1 VAGIVARGELE
12 LLIDG
17 LGIEAILKFTPK
29 DTGGADWTAESL
41 QKLIAES
48 RLAGLP
54 PRRVDEVLSSF
65 SKAHAPVSEVIIRG
79 QLPLPGAPEEA
90 EWMDFST
97 PEEYLPFES
106 RAIASAGTPGLFTLQ
121 VEKVARERQVRKPG
135 AFPFLPSKV
144 ETVIEYEKVER
155 RHPVSVDTKV
165 LRSFWAP
172 AGTVV
177 ARLLPLRLGKPGK
190 DIFGKIIPADRDED
204 VSFHLGHGLSRE
216 KNEIVCEDSGFI
228 RVGMRWADVVPF
240 AGHRVSLSV
249 STDNAA
255 ILLDFI
261 PGDKRLPVPD
271 AQALIEEARA
281 LGGAAECMMGHDE
294 LASLLGR
301 SVRNGE
307 PLKGYSLSC
316 SGDAEVSL
324 EISADKLRATMTI
337 LKGRGN
343 GKPLELSMVSA
354 ALAGQRFKGV
364 KIEKLKADVI
374 AFYKSQELELRDYV
388 LVEGRAPGR
397 GKDRTLSYDVAFLPD
412 TQSAGYLATVQSA
425 ATLASS
431 MKNLDDFPL
440 ASVQRVA
447 FVKSGQEI
455 CRFSPPSPGQ
465 AGLDIYGVALP
476 GVPGNDP
483 ILKTYENLKVLR
495 DSIESEEDGLLL
507 LSERESGEELGP
519 GEPDEAG
526 ETAEGKAKG
535 SPKGDG
541 AGKNAKGD
549 EKTAGRA
556 VHTLMRVIPYRDAV
570 VDIHVDEDARTASVD
585 LEKEYGLGKDL
596 SLELVQKA
604 LSDSG
609 IVYGVDIAA
618 LSAALGIAREQ
629 GKASGHVVARA
640 KEPVPAG
647 GYRLNWIVRVA
658 SGAAVTIRSD
668 GSADFKNQDR
678 ATIVA
683 EGQPVL
689 ELKSIGSAGQ
699 EGVDVYGKPI
709 SAPIDPQLVQPPAWD
724 ETIREEKKENGDRI
738 LYAARNGELTFE
750 KNSLSISLSQKIK
763 GDVGPETGNI
773 RFPGSISIGGTILS
787 GYTVISGGD
796 ILVGGS
802 VEAAL
807 VSADG
812 LIRIVE
818 GVKGAKRG
826 TIRARKTVEA
836 SFAEQAI
843 VLAVEDIV
851 FKSSALLCNV
861 KTNGKLVLQGERGA
875 LIGGLCRVR
884 KGADIQTLGSE
895 NGAKTQISFGQDYL
909 VMDAIEAEEREIE
922 KVKAMILQADRS
934 MRQLEAGGANLD
946 KIRQDKLKLIKLLEK
961 RSLRIFEMREKFEEH
976 FPAEI
981 QVRGTVFPGVIIESH
996 NRYHEVR
1003 QKKQKVVFTFDP
1015 QLGRIVDRPL

>member
-1 VAGIVARGELE
+1 M
-12 LLIDG
+12 
-17 LGIEAILKFTPK
+17 
-29 DTGGADWTAESL
+29 TGVQTCA
-41 QKLIAES
+41 
-48 RLAGLP
+48 LP
-54 PRRVDEVLSSF
+54 IWRVEEVLINF
-65 SKAHAPVSEVIIRG
+65 SKARAPVSEVMIRG
-79 QLPLPGAPEEA
+79 QLPLPGSPEAA

-97 PEEYLPFES
+97 PEDYLPFES
-106 RAIASAGTPGLFTLQ
+106 RAIATAGAPELYIVQ
-121 VEKVARERQVRKPG
+121 VEKLARERKIKKPG

-155 RHPVSVDTKV
+155 RRPVAVDTKV

-177 ARLLPLRLGKPGK
+177 ARLVPPRIGKPGK

-204 VSFHLGHGLSRE
+204 VGFHLGQGLSRV
-216 KNEIVCEDSGFI
+216 KNEIICDESGFI
-228 RVGMRWADVVPF
+228 RVGNRWADVIPF
-240 AGHRVSLSV
+240 AGHQLSLGVSA
-249 STDNAA
+249 DNAA

-261 PGDKRLPVPD
+261 PGDKRLPIPD
-271 AQALIEEARA
+271 TQSLLEEARA
-281 LGGAAECMMGHDE
+281 LGGAAECMMSHDD
-294 LASLLGR
+294 LANLLGK

-307 PLKGYSLSC
+307 PLKAYSLSC
-316 SGDAEVSL
+316 SSDAQVSL
-324 EISADKLRATMTI
+324 DVSPDKLRACMTI

-364 KIEKLKADVI
+364 KVDKLKADVI
-374 AFYKSQELELRDYV
+374 AFYKSQELELRDYL

-397 GKDRTLSYDVAFLPD
+397 GKDRTLSYGVVFLPD
-412 TQSAGYLATVQSA
+412 AQSAEYLGIVKNA
-425 ATLASS
+425 ATLASFI
-431 MKNLDDFPL
+431 KDPEDFPF
-440 ASVQRVA
+440 ASVERVA

-455 CRFSPPSPGQ
+455 CRFSTPSPGQ
-465 AGLDIYGVALP
+465 AGVDVYGTVLP
-476 GVPGNDP
+476 GLPGNDP
-483 ILKTYENLKVLR
+483 LLKTYENIKLLQE
-495 DSIESEEDGLLL
+495 SIESEEDGLLL
-507 LSERESGEELGP
+507 LAEHESVPELEAVEENTVEGELHG
-519 GEPDEAG
+519 
-526 ETAEGKAKG
+526 T
-535 SPKGDG
+535 PK
-541 AGKNAKGD
+541 
-549 EKTAGRA
+549 T
-556 VHTLMRVIPYRDAV
+556 VQTLMRVIPYRDAL
-570 VDIHVDEDARTASVD
+570 VDIHVDEDARTVSID

-596 SLELVQKA
+596 NLDSVQKA
-604 LSDSG
+604 LSDFG
-609 IVYGVDIAA
+609 IVHGIDGAA
-618 LSAALGIAREQ
+618 LNEALGLAREQ
-629 GKASGHVVARA
+629 GKTRGHIVARA

-647 GYRLNWIVRVA
+647 GYRLHWIVRVA
-658 SGAAVTIRSD
+658 SGAAVTIRTD

-689 ELKSIGSAGQ
+689 ELKSIGSEGQ
-699 EGVDVYGKPI
+699 DGVDVYGKPI
-709 SAPIDPQLVQPPAWD
+709 KAPIDPQLVQPPTWD
-724 ETIREEKKENGDRI
+724 ETIREEINENGDRI

-750 KNSLSISLSQKIK
+750 KNFLSISLSQKIK
-763 GDVGPETGNI
+763 GDVGPATGNI
-773 RFPGSISIGGTILS
+773 RFPGSISIGGTVLS

-818 GVKGAKRG
+818 GIKGAKRG

-909 VMDAIEAEEREIE
+909 IMDAIEAEEREME

-934 MRQLEAGGANLD
+934 MRQLESEGENLD

-961 RSLRIFEMREKFEEH
+961 RSLRVFEMREKFEEH

-981 QVRGTVFPGVIIESH
+981 QVRGTVYPGVIIESH
-996 NRYHEVR
+996 NRFHEVR
-1003 QKKQKVVFTFDP
+1003 QKKQKVAFTFDP

>member
-1 VAGIVARGELE
+1 MAALVARGDVE
-12 LLIDG
+12 LLVDG
-17 LGIEAILKFTPK
+17 LGIEAILKFSPN
-29 DTGGADWTAESL
+29 DEGGAEWTAESL
-41 QKLIAES
+41 QKVIAEA
-48 RLAGLP
+48 RLTGLP
-54 PRRVDEVLSSF
+54 PRRVEEVLAVF
-65 SKAHAPVSEVIIRG
+65 AKARTAVSEVIIRG

-106 RAIASAGTPGLFTLQ
+106 RSIATAGTPDLYTVQ
-121 VEKVARERQVRKPG
+121 MEKVARERQVRKPG
-135 AFPFLPSKV
+135 ALPFLPSRM

-155 RHPVSVDTKV
+155 RRPVSVDTKV

-172 AGTVV
+172 AGAVV
-177 ARLLPLRLGKPGK
+177 ARLLPPRIGKPGK
-190 DIFGKIIPADRDED
+190 DIFGKVIPSDREED
-204 VSFHLGHGLSRE
+204 VSFHLGRGLSRG
-216 KNEIVCEDSGFI
+216 KSEIVCDESGFI
-228 RVGMRWADVVPF
+228 RVGQRWADVVPF

-249 STDNAA
+249 SADNAA
-255 ILLDFI
+255 VLLDFI

-271 AQALIEEARA
+271 AAALLEEARA
-281 LGGAAECMMGHDE
+281 LGGAAECMMGDDE
-294 LASLLGR
+294 LAGLLGK
-301 SVRNGE
+301 SVRSGE
-307 PLKGYSLSC
+307 PVKAYSLSC
-316 SGDAEVSL
+316 SRDAEVNL
-324 EISADKLRATMTI
+324 EVSPDRLKASMTI

-343 GKPLELSMVSA
+343 GKPLDLSMVSA

-364 KIEKLKADVI
+364 KVDKLKADVI
-374 AFYKSQELELRDYV
+374 AFYKSQELELRDYL

-397 GKDRTLSYDVAFLPD
+397 GKDRTLSYGVVFLPD
-412 TQSAGYLATVQSA
+412 TQSADYLATVRNA
-425 ATLASS
+425 ATLTSFI
-431 MKNLDDFPL
+431 KNLDDFPL

-447 FVKSGQEI
+447 LVKSGQEI

-465 AGLDIYGVALP
+465 AGMDIYGTALP
-476 GVPGNDP
+476 GLPGNDP
-483 ILKTYENLKVLR
+483 VVKTYENLKVLQE
-495 DSIESEEDGLLL
+495 SIESDEDGLLL
-507 LSERESGEELGP
+507 LAELEDSAEAES
-519 GEPDEAG
+519 EAG
-526 ETAEGKAKG
+526 AAAGE
-535 SPKGDG
+535 
-541 AGKNAKGD
+541 AGKKGQAD
-549 EKTAGRA
+549 EKAMVRP
-556 VHTLMRVIPYRDAV
+556 VQTLMRVIPYRDAV
-570 VDIHVDEDARTASVD
+570 VDIHVDAEARTVSLD

-604 LSDSG
+604 LADAG
-609 IVYGVDIAA
+609 IVQGIDLGEINT
-618 LSAALGIAREQ
+618 ALGVAREQ
-629 GKASGHVVARA
+629 GKAGGHVVARA

-647 GYRLNWIVRVA
+647 GYRLNWIIRVA

-689 ELKSIGSAGQ
+689 ELKSIGTEGQ
-699 EGVDVYGKPI
+699 DGVDVYGKTI
-709 SAPIDPQLVQPPAWD
+709 KAPVDPQLVQPPSWD

-750 KNSLSISLSQKIK
+750 KNFLSISLAQKIK
-763 GDVGPETGNI
+763 GDVGPATGNI

-802 VEAAL
+802 VEASL

-812 LIRIVE
+812 LVRIVE
-818 GVKGAKRG
+818 GIKGAKRG
-826 TIRARKTVEA
+826 TVRARKTIEA
-836 SFAEQAI
+836 SFAEQAV
-843 VLAVEDIV
+843 VLAVDDIV

-909 VMDAIEAEEREIE
+909 VMDAIEAEEREME

-934 MRQLEAGGANLD
+934 MRQLESEGGNLD

-961 RSLRIFEMREKFEEH
+961 RSLRVFEMREKFEEH
-976 FPAEI
+976 FPAEV
-981 QVRGTVFPGVIIESH
+981 QVRGTVYPGVIVESH
-996 NRYHEVR
+996 NRFHEVR
-1003 QKKQKVVFTFDP
+1003 QKKQKIAFTFDL
-1015 QLGRIVDRPL
+1015 QLGRIVERPL

>member
-1 VAGIVARGELE
+1 MAGIVAKGGIE
-12 LLIDG
+12 LLVDG
-17 LGIEAILKFTPK
+17 LGIEAILKFTPG
-29 DTGGADWTAESL
+29 DDGGIEWTAESL
-41 QKLIAES
+41 QKLIAEA
-48 RLAGLP
+48 RLTGLP
-54 PRRVDEVLSSF
+54 PRRIEEVLFNF
-65 SKAHAPVSEVIIRG
+65 SKAHAAVSEVIIRG

-97 PEEYLPFES
+97 PEDYLPFES
-106 RAIASAGTPGLFTLQ
+106 RAIATAGAPELFIIQ
-121 VEKVARERQVRKPG
+121 VEKLARERQVKKPG
-135 AFPFLPSKV
+135 AFPFLPSKT

-155 RHPVSVDTKV
+155 RRPVTVDTKV
-165 LRSFWAP
+165 IRSFWAP

-177 ARLLPLRLGKPGK
+177 ARLLPPRIGKPGK

-204 VSFHLGHGLSRE
+204 VSFHLGRGLSRG
-216 KNEIVCEDSGFI
+216 KNEIISDESGFI
-228 RVGMRWADVVPF
+228 RVGLRWADVVPF

-249 STDNAA
+249 SADNAA
-255 ILLDFI
+255 ILLDFT
-261 PGDKRLPVPD
+261 PGDRRLPVPD
-271 AQALIEEARA
+271 AQSLIEEARA
-281 LGGAAECMMGHDE
+281 MGGGAAECMMGHDA

-307 PLKGYSLSC
+307 ALKAYSLSC
-316 SGDAEVSL
+316 SSDAEVRL
-324 EISADKLRATMTI
+324 DISPDRLRATMTI

-364 KIEKLKADVI
+364 KVDKLKADVI
-374 AFYKSQELELRDYV
+374 AFYKSQELELRDYL

-397 GKDRTLSYDVAFLPD
+397 GKDRTLSYGIVFLPD
-412 TQSAGYLATVQSA
+412 TQSAEYLATVQSA

-431 MKNLDDFPL
+431 IKNPEDFPL

-447 FVKSGQEI
+447 FVKRGQEI

-465 AGLDIYGVALP
+465 AGVDVYGTALP
-476 GVPGNDP
+476 GLPGNDP
-483 ILKTYENLKVLR
+483 LLKTYENLKVLQE
-495 DSIESEEDGLLL
+495 SIESEEDGLLL
-507 LSERESGEELGP
+507 FAEQESSPEQESG
-519 GEPDEAG
+519 DESTIDGKQDDPAKDAG
-526 ETAEGKAKG
+526 ETGKA
-535 SPKGDG
+535 SPK
-541 AGKNAKGD
+541 
-549 EKTAGRA
+549 A
-556 VHTLMRVIPYRDAV
+556 VQTLLRVIPYRDAV
-570 VDIHVDEDARTASVD
+570 VDIHVDEDARTVRID

-596 SLELVQKA
+596 NLALVQKT
-604 LSDSG
+604 LSDFG
-609 IVYGVDIAA
+609 VVHGVDVAA
-618 LSAALGIAREQ
+618 LSEALGLAREQ
-629 GKASGHVVARA
+629 GKVSGHIVARA

-647 GYRLNWIVRVA
+647 GYRLHWILRVA

-668 GSADFKNQDR
+668 GSADFKNQDK

-689 ELKSIGSAGQ
+689 ELKSIGSEGQ
-699 EGVDVYGKPI
+699 DGVDVYGKPI
-709 SAPIDPQLVQPPAWD
+709 KAPVDPQLVQPPTWD

-750 KNSLSISLSQKIK
+750 KNFLSISLSQKIK
-763 GDVGPETGNI
+763 GDVGPATGNI
-773 RFPGSISIGGTILS
+773 RFPGSISIGGTVLS

-818 GVKGAKRG
+818 GIKGAKRG

-843 VLAVEDIV
+843 VLAVEDII

-909 VMDAIEAEEREIE
+909 VMDAIEAEEREME

-934 MRQLEAGGANLD
+934 MRQLESEGENLD

-961 RSLRIFEMREKFEEH
+961 RSLRVFEMREKFEEH

-1003 QKKQKVVFTFDP
+1003 QKKQKVAFTFDP